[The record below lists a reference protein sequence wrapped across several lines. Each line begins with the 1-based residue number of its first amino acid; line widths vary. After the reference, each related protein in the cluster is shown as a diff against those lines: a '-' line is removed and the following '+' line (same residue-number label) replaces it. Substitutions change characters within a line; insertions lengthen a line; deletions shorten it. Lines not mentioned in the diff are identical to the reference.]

1 MKAARLPSP
10 AGKKRYWHKAFLL
23 GLCLSFLFFLPFL
36 IYDQG
41 LFLYYG
47 DFNVQ
52 QIPFYQMIHDSIRSG
67 NLGWSHTTDLGAN
80 IVGSYSFYL
89 LGSPFFWL
97 TLPFPSEA
105 VPYLMA
111 PLLMLKFACASLS
124 GYVFLKRYVRN
135 RDLAVI
141 GGLLYAFSGFSI
153 YNIFFNHFHEAIVV
167 FPLLLAAVDEY
178 MYNRRRGVLAIA
190 VFASCAFNYYFFAGQ
205 VVFVLIYW
213 IVRMVSGSF
222 RITLRD
228 FLRMAAEVLIGFGA
242 SAVILVPSVLAVLQ
256 NPRVDSAP
264 NGWGALLYG
273 SEQRYIHILESFFF
287 PPDIPARP
295 NFTPDSNAKWGSVA
309 AWLPLFSMTGVIAFL
324 QAKKHTNWLKRL
336 IVTLFIMAFIPILNS
351 LFQLLNSSYYARW
364 FYMLTLMMSLATVI
378 SLENSKT
385 DWRRALT
392 WTGSITAVILVAI
405 GLMPNT
411 TEAQT
416 GETVTTYGLMQYP
429 DRFWAYGAVAL
440 VSLAVLALLLK
451 LMRKNRRKFI
461 RYTYVC
467 VGIISVC
474 YSSYLLILGKTQGY
488 NSHEFIIPHVLN
500 KGGEIDLPDTNSAR
514 SDFYKTMDNTAMFWQ
529 IPSIQAFHS
538 IVPGSVMDFYPS
550 IGVTRDVGSRPET
563 DVYGLRSFTS
573 TRWLFDY
580 KFDGDSFTDENND
593 TAMPGWNYYDTQNGY
608 DIWENEYYIPMG
620 FTYDKFINVEKY
632 KSCPESSRHLL
643 LLKAMTLT
651 DGQLEKYA
659 DITGGSSY
667 GGSFTYSE
675 EQYKEDCLA
684 RRETTCTNFV
694 YDSKGFSAQIDL
706 SGKGDQLVFFSVPYE
721 DGWSAAVNGESAD
734 IEKVNVGFM
743 AIRVPGGQ
751 VSEIRFNYETPG
763 LKIGMAITGAC
774 FLAFAVYMLFFR
786 GKRPDET
793 KKKQTYRIMRKIKA
807 KKVTAALAGGQAL
820 QPEEELSPQAR
831 ELLVEI
837 EQEEKQGNPG
847 KE

>member
-10 AGKKRYWHKAFLL
+10 TGKKRYWHKAFLL

-67 NLGWSHTTDLGAN
+67 NIGWSHTTDLGVN
-80 IVGSYSFYL
+80 MIGSYSFYL

-124 GYVFLKRYVRN
+124 GYIFLRRYVRN
-135 RDLAVI
+135 KDLAVI

-178 MYNRRRGVLAIA
+178 MYNRRRGVLAVA
-190 VFASCAFNYYFFAGQ
+190 VFASCVFNYYFFAGQ
-205 VVFVLIYW
+205 VVFVLLYW

-222 RITLRD
+222 KITLHD

-242 SAVILVPSVLAVLQ
+242 SAFLLVPSVLAVLQ

-264 NGWGALLYG
+264 NGWSALLYG

-309 AWLPLFSMTGVIAFL
+309 AWLPLFSMTGVIAYL
-324 QAKKHTNWLKRL
+324 QAKKHTSWLKRL
-336 IVTLFIMAFIPILNS
+336 LVTLFIMAFIPILNS
-351 LFQLLNSSYYARW
+351 LFQLLNSAYYARW
-364 FYMLTLMMSLATVI
+364 FYMLTLMMALATVI

-385 DWRRALT
+385 DWRRALS
-392 WTGSITAVILVAI
+392 WTGSVTAVILVAI
-405 GLMPNT
+405 GFMPNT
-411 TEAQT
+411 TEAQS
-416 GETVTTYGLMQYP
+416 GEKVTAYGLMQYP
-429 DRFWAYGAVAL
+429 DRFWAYGATAL

-451 LMRKNRRKFI
+451 LMRKNRKKFI

-467 VGIISVC
+467 VGVISVF
-474 YSSYLLILGKTQGY
+474 YSSYLLVLGKTQGY
-488 NSHEFIIPHVLN
+488 NSQNFIIPHVLN
-500 KGGEIDLPDTNSAR
+500 RGSEINLPDTNSTR

-538 IVPGSVMDFYPS
+538 IVPGSIMEFYPS

-580 KFDGDSFTDENND
+580 KFDGDSFTDEDNG
-593 TAMPGWNYYDTQNGY
+593 TAMPGWSYYDTQNGY

-620 FTYDKFINVEKY
+620 FTYDRFINVEKY
-632 KSCPESSRHLL
+632 KSCPEGSRHLL

-659 DITGGSSY
+659 DITGGRSY
-667 GGSFTYSE
+667 SGSFTYSE

-684 RRETTCTNFV
+684 RRETTCTNFA
-694 YDSKGFSAQIDL
+694 YDNKGFSAQIDL
-706 SGKGDQLVFFSVPYE
+706 SGKDDQLVFFSVPYE
-721 DGWSAAVNGESAD
+721 SGWSAAVNGEPVD
-734 IEKVNVGFM
+734 IEKANIGFM
-743 AIRVPGGQ
+743 AIRVPGGR
-751 VSEIRFNYETPG
+751 VSEIRFDYKTPG
-763 LKIGMAITGAC
+763 LKTGLIITSVC
-774 FLAFAVYMLFFR
+774 VLAFLLYLVFFR
-786 GKRPDET
+786 GKRPQEKQ
-793 KKKQTYRIMRKIKA
+793 KKRTFRIMKRMQA
-807 KKVTAALAGGQAL
+807 KKVPAVLGGGLPL
-820 QPEEELSPQAR
+820 QPEEELSMRAR
-831 ELLVEI
+831 ELLDEI
-837 EQEEKQGNPG
+837 EQEGKQENPG
-847 KE
+847 EQ